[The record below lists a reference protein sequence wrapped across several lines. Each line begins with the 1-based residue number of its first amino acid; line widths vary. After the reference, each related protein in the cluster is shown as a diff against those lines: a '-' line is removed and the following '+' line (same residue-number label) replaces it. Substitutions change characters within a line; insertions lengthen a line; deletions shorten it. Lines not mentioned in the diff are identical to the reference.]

1 MSFVFIW
8 SRHRVI
14 THALASLLA
23 DAGHQPQESTEPPP
37 ACAVVDLCHEPPPL
51 MEPPAAVPTIALV
64 CLERHDLPTLLR
76 LGYRGYLGP
85 DAAGPHLL
93 TAIEA
98 VLAGEVWAERKVV
111 GAALEAVTHTHL
123 TPREHEVLEKLAT
136 GLSNKEIASA
146 LGITVKTVKSHV
158 SRLYSK
164 LDTHDRVTLSL
175 RARSQLPGH
184 THDTIDH

>member
-1 MSFVFIW
+1 MPNVFIW

-23 DAGHQPQESTEPPP
+23 DGGHHPQETGEPRP

-51 MEPPAAVPTIALV
+51 SEPPAVPTIALV
-64 CLERHDLPTLLR
+64 CLERHDLPSLLR

-85 DAAGPHLL
+85 DAMGLELL
-93 TAIEA
+93 RAIEA

-111 GAALEAVTHTHL
+111 GAALGEAARTHL
-123 TPREHEVLEKLAT
+123 TARESEVLGILAS
-136 GLSNKEIASA
+136 GRSNKEIAME

-158 SRLYSK
+158 SQLYSK
-164 LDTHDRVTLSL
+164 LDIHDRVTLSL
-175 RARSQLPGH
+175 RARSLLSGQPQVS
-184 THDTIDH
+184 TDR